1 MPINYQLLHDET
13 TNEDYIE
20 TSLQGKSLLTI
31 PQLNKGLAFT
41 EEERLE
47 FNLLGKLPPK
57 IEAIEQQTQ
66 RAYGQFKAFTSDL
79 QRHIYLNNL
88 HDTNQVLFYRLV
100 SDHLAEMMPLIYTPH
115 IGTVVETFSQQ
126 YRKPRGIYIDYP
138 NLKYLDK
145 ILSNRT
151 NPAIDLIVVTDGE
164 AVLGIGDQGVGAINI
179 PIAKLMVYALCA
191 GLNPLRTLPIML
203 DVGTD
208 NEKLLSDPL
217 YLGWRHKRLKGEG
230 YETFIKSFIEAIT
243 HRFPNAFLHW
253 EDFSIRTA
261 HQNLALCENKICAF
275 NDDIQGTGGV
285 ALATLLAAVKSI
297 DSELTQQKII
307 IFGAGSAGTGIA
319 NQVYAALQRQ
329 GLSEAEARQR
339 IWLIDRN
346 GLLICDMPGLNQH
359 QIFYARL
366 INECQ
371 EWQRNHQGHISLA
384 ETIKWVKPTI
394 LIGCSSVANTF
405 DEEVIRLMTSYNE
418 RPIIMPLSNPT
429 ANAEAVPVDILRWS
443 EGKALIATGSPFLPV
458 VFEDKTVPIAQCNNS
473 SIFPGIGLG
482 VVAVKASKL
491 SENMLWAASEALSL
505 CAPILQDPNG
515 ALLPGIAESRQVS
528 RKIAIAVADQAVKE
542 GLAQTNVTD
551 VTEAVERTMWQPRYY
566 SFRKKSLQC
575 T

>member
-1 MPINYQLLHDET
+1 MPIHYQLLHDEI
-13 TNEDYIE
+13 TNEDWIE
-20 TSLQGKSLLTI
+20 TSLHGKTLLTI
-31 PQLNKGLAFT
+31 PQLNKGIAFT
-41 EEERLE
+41 EEERHE
-47 FNLLGKLPPK
+47 FGLLGKLPPK
-57 IEAIEQQTQ
+57 VETIDQQTQ

-100 SDHLAEMMPLIYTPH
+100 YDHLAEMMPLIYTPH

-138 NLKYLDK
+138 NRNYLDK

-151 NPAIDLIVVTDGE
+151 NPDIDLIVVTDGE

-203 DVGTD
+203 DVGTN
-208 NEKLLSDPL
+208 NEKLLADPL
-217 YLGWRHKRLKGEG
+217 YLGWRHERLQGEQ
-230 YETFIKSFIEAIT
+230 YETFIKLFIEAIT
-243 HRFPNAFLHW
+243 KRFPKAFLHW

-297 DSELTQQKII
+297 GTHLTDQKII

-319 NQVYAALQRQ
+319 NQVFAAFKRQ
-329 GLSEAEARQR
+329 GLSDTEARER

-346 GLLICDMPGLNQH
+346 GLLICNMPGLNPH
-359 QIFYARL
+359 QTLYARL
-366 INECQ
+366 IDECQ
-371 EWQRNHQGHISLA
+371 GWGRNNLGHISLA

-394 LIGCSSVANTF
+394 LIGCSSVGGAF
-405 DEEVIRLMTSYNE
+405 DEEVIRLMANYNE

-429 ANAEAVPVDILRWS
+429 PNAEAVPADILRWS
-443 EGKALIATGSPFLPV
+443 NGKALIATGSPFLPV
-458 VFEDKTVPIAQCNNS
+458 VFEDKTIPIAQCNNS
-473 SIFPGIGLG
+473 VIFPGIGLG
-482 VVAVKASKL
+482 IVAVKASKL
-491 SENMLWAASEALSL
+491 SADMLWAASETLSH
-505 CAPILQDPNG
+505 CAPILHDAMG
-515 ALLPGIAESRQVS
+515 ALLPGIAESRQVA
-528 RKIAIAVADQAVKE
+528 RKIAIAVANQAMKE
-542 GLAQTNVTD
+542 GLSQTNIID
-551 VTEAVERTMWQPRYY
+551 VAAAVDRTMWQPRYY
-566 SFRKKSLQC
+566 RFRKKSHQ
-575 T
+575 